1 MTYKHRYHAD
11 RHAAR
16 AEDFTATLDGAAD
29 MAPTV
34 ATALAT
40 EAAAHASLAVF
51 HELRANNTP

>member
-11 RHAAR
+11 QHAAA
-16 AEDFTATLDGAAD
+16 AERITANLAGASD
-29 MAPTV
+29 MAPSV